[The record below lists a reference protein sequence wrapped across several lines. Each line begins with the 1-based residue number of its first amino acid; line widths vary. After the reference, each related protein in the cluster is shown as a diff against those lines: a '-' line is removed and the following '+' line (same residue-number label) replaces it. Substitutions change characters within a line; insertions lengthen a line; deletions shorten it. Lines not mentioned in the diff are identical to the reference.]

1 MNGHEIKKGTPV
13 WFPSMWELGVLD
25 SVLIG
30 PKGSILAYVI
40 QKSDGSKVAID
51 MQVVEKA

>member
-1 MNGHEIKKGTPV
+1 MSDETIKEGTPV
-13 WFPSMWELGVLD
+13 WFPCMWELGVLD

-30 PKGSILAYVI
+30 PNNSILAYVI
-40 QKSDGSKVAID
+40 EKTDGTKVAID